1 MKLEVSENKFI
12 YIYFMLKLEKY
23 FLNCNYVLK
32 VYNVILF
39 DFFILVSK
47 REIKKFMFLCNV
59 NSSLLN
65 LKNL

>member
-12 YIYFMLKLEKY
+12 YIYFMLKLKKY
-23 FLNCNYVLK
+23 FLNCSYVLK